1 MYLKNPKISY
11 SRNTMDAR
19 KFVKSN
25 LGANRPI
32 QPFHHQQTMAN
43 SRQRDVEDLRESA
56 DMEKQILRRQAK
68 QELEKVRSEMS
79 VMKQENLMLQEDVQ
93 NMKEAQEKAPSAIL
107 KSLVEKLRNDLAE
120 KDKKQRAMSR
130 DRSIQCRETLTLIRF
145 NVFVFKN
152 T

>member
-1 MYLKNPKISY
+1 
-11 SRNTMDAR
+11 
-19 KFVKSN
+19 
-25 LGANRPI
+25 
-32 QPFHHQQTMAN
+32 MAN

-145 NVFVFKN
+145 NVFVFRN